1 MTAILTDTS
10 TAGLVQ
16 AVWEDMLGMGQD
28 LALVWPACKMER
40 SGGVARWH
48 SPLPIGYI
56 FNAAAS
62 LREPQGD
69 ETAVIDETAVFFRS
83 NQAVEFDWW
92 VPPGMRENEWGRQL
106 TARGFTLQD
115 GPAGMAVG
123 LDELPEENRLPA
135 GVHIRKVET
144 SQDMSVWTHIF
155 CLGFGTPPTMEG
167 TFGEFMQATLA
178 GMMTSYLAWVDGQ
191 PVATA
196 SLYCGAGAAGIYCVA
211 TLPDWRGRGIGGA
224 VTLQALLDGRARGLR
239 IGTLQASEL
248 GLPVYLR
255 LGFRDLFRMKSY
267 NWKAE
272 TAHQGE

>member
-10 TAGLVQ
+10 TSGLVQ

-40 SGGVARWH
+40 MGGVARWH

-69 ETAVIDETAVFFRS
+69 EAAAIDETVAFFRS

-92 VPPGMRENEWGRQL
+92 VPPGMQENEWGRQL
-106 TARGFTLQD
+106 TDRGFTLQD
-115 GPAGMAVG
+115 GPAGMAVN
-123 LDELPEENRLPA
+123 LDELPAENRLPA
-135 GVHIRKVET
+135 GVRIQKVLT

-155 CLGFGTPPTMEG
+155 CLGYGTPPTMEG

-178 GMMTSYLAWVDGQ
+178 GMLTSYLAWVDGQ

-196 SLYCGAGAAGIYCVA
+196 SLYSGAGAAGIYCVA

-255 LGFRDLFRMKSY
+255 IGFRDLFRMKSY

-272 TAHQGE
+272 TAHQGV